1 MKYSVKMIIR
11 HTVETGEMFL
21 EESVLM
27 LDAASFD
34 DAYLKAE
41 EYVKGNELCAAYA
54 NMYGKRVHSDIVSYA
69 DCFSV
74 YDDENVVEVYSSV
87 RRCSDEMSEKAI
99 LSILENSCT
108 REDML
113 PLRQWAAPDH
123 PEELE

>member
-11 HTVETGEMFL
+11 HKVETGEIFL
-21 EESVLM
+21 EESILM
-27 LDAASFD
+27 LNAATFD

-41 EYVKGNELCAAYA
+41 EYVKENELCAAYV
-54 NMYGKRVHSDIVSYA
+54 NMNGKHVHSEIVSYA

-74 YDDENVVEVYSSV
+74 CDDESIVEAYSSI

-108 REDML
+108 REDMI
-113 PLRQWAAPDH
+113 PLRQWADPDH